1 MAIIPSII
9 NWLNIKRINQIEIF
23 KKYPFETQ
31 QETLYQLLA
40 KAAKTEWGKKYD
52 YHSIASIKEY
62 QSRFPVQT
70 YEDILCYVE
79 RLRKGESNL
88 LWPGEIKWFAKSSGT
103 TSTKSKFIPMS
114 SEALEDCHYRA
125 AKDILALYIMQRPE
139 SRIFS
144 GKSLT
149 LGGSHRMNQFSND
162 SLYGDL
168 SAILIENAP
177 FWVDIIRT
185 PKQKIA
191 LLEDFEEKLNLIT
204 KSTVNENVTSI
215 SGVPSWY
222 LVLIK
227 QILAFTGRNNLL
239 DVWPNLEVFFHG
251 GISFKPYR
259 EQYKK
264 LISGDQM
271 CYMETYNASEGFF
284 GIQDDMLQNDM
295 LLMLDYGIFY
305 EFIPADKINSE
316 NPPVYIITEVETDVN
331 YAIIISTN
339 AGLWRY
345 MMGDTI
351 IFTSLDPYRFRI
363 SGRTKHFINVFGE
376 EVIVDNAEK
385 ALESACKKTDSII
398 AEYTAGPVFMN
409 TLSKGSHE
417 WIIEF
422 EKIPSDLNLFI
433 ETLDETLK
441 SVNSDYEAKRYKDL
455 NLVLPVVRSV
465 PRGTF
470 NTWMKAKNKLGGQNK
485 VPRLSNSREY
495 IEELYL
501 IASIAPPCPP
511 TSLRRSGCDPPPKT
525 SNGLREGEEGG

>member
-1 MAIIPSII
+1 MAIIPFII
-9 NWLNIKRINQIEIF
+9 NWLNVKRINQIELF

-40 KAAKTEWGKKYD
+40 KAALTEWGRKFSYS
-52 YHSIASIKEY
+52 SITSIREY

-70 YEDILCYVE
+70 YEDIIPYVE
-79 RLRKGESNL
+79 RLRKGETNL
-88 LWPGEIKWFAKSSGT
+88 LWPGEIRWFAKSSGT

-114 SEALEDCHYRA
+114 CEALENCHYRA
-125 AKDILALYIMQRPE
+125 AKDILAIYTMQRPGT
-139 SRIFS
+139 RIFS

-149 LGGSHRMNQFSND
+149 LGGSHKMNPFSND

-177 FWVDIIRT
+177 FWVEIIRT

-191 LLEDFEEKLNLIT
+191 LLEDFEEKLELIT
-204 KSTVNENVTSI
+204 KSTINENVTNI

-227 QILAFTGRNNLL
+227 QILAYTGKSNLL

-251 GISFKPYR
+251 GISFAPYR
-259 EQYKK
+259 EQFKK
-264 LISGDQM
+264 LINGDQM
-271 CYMETYNASEGFF
+271 NYMETYNASEGFF
-284 GIQDDMLQNDM
+284 GIQDDPGRSDM

-305 EFIPADKINSE
+305 EFIPADKIDSDS
-316 NPPVYIITEVETDVN
+316 PPVYTIGEVEKGVN

-339 AGLWRY
+339 GGLWRY

-351 IFTSLDPYRFRI
+351 VFTCLNPHRLKI

-376 EVIVDNAEK
+376 EVIIDNADK
-385 ALESACKKTDSII
+385 ALESACKSTGAVIS
-398 AEYTAGPVFMN
+398 EYTAGPVFMN
-409 TLSKGSHE
+409 ISSKGSHE

-422 EKIPSDLNLFI
+422 EKEPADFGKFI
-433 ETLDETLK
+433 ESLDNSLK

-455 NLVLPVVRSV
+455 NLVIPVVRSV
-465 PRGTF
+465 PAGTF
-470 NTWMKAKNKLGGQNK
+470 NKWLKANNKFGGQNK

-495 IEELYL
+495 IEDLYV
-501 IASIAPPCPP
+501 IAGI
-511 TSLRRSGCDPPPKT
+511 RSA
-525 SNGLREGEEGG
+525 